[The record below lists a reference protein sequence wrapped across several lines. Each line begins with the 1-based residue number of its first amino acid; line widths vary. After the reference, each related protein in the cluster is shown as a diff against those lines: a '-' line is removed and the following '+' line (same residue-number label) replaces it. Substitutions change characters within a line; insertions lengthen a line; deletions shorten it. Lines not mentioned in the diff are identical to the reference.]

1 METRGSARGRE
12 HKPRQTGSGRDA
24 SSDAEARKHHNL
36 LRRKDLEDVREH
48 LDLQLARR
56 EAELEHLRE
65 RLLDEIAARKGAQ
78 QKLAAYRE
86 SRAAAERDVIYKLS
100 EITETR
106 CRENSAHVT
115 RVAELASFLGEA
127 CGLDAGRVELIRLA
141 APMHDAG
148 KVAVPDRILN
158 FPGPL
163 SPSDFEIVKTHT
175 TAGREL
181 LVGSDRDV
189 LRMAATIAEQHHE
202 RFDGTGYPRGLK
214 GEQITI
220 AGRVACLADVFDAL
234 SSDRVYR
241 PAWKLED
248 ILTYIRDQR
257 GKLFDP
263 YLVDEFFGHLD
274 QVLAIRYGDD
284 VPELPEECRTPAT
297 ALRRTE
303 TEPRPT
309 EARASEDAP
318 ENRPADTNQEAPAGE
333 DDPNVL
339 LAMEDP
345 TRLRELSA
353 ALRADGFRVT
363 LARHGRE
370 AWHLLSRAK
379 TPLLALLDE
388 NLEAMDG
395 QEVCRA
401 VRDLASEQYAYLILL
416 TNGDDRLNVISGMK
430 AGADVCVTK
439 PYDIQE
445 LLSRIHAAQRILRL
459 QSDLLETRES
469 LRHRATHDALTEL
482 WNRGAILDL
491 LEREMDRARRESAAL
506 TAVMVDLDHFKHVND
521 NYGHRV
527 GDAVLREAGR
537 RMRNVMRPYDLVG
550 RYGGEEFL
558 SLIPRCGSSFA
569 RYIAERLHRAIGEE
583 PIIAAGVELR
593 LTASLGVAT
602 FSGGDA
608 TGDELVQAADHA
620 MYRAKRAGRD
630 RVVVEGDDEAVRA
643 A

>member
-248 ILTYIRDQR
+248 ILTYIRDQ
-257 GKLFDP
+257 
-263 YLVDEFFGHLD
+263 
-274 QVLAIRYGDD
+274 
-284 VPELPEECRTPAT
+284 
-297 ALRRTE
+297 RRTE